1 MYIVRRIIHNNK
13 SSHSIHPG
21 DRFRI
26 DIIIFLFEL
35 YSNSRL
41 KLGLN
46 KSHQIKKHG
55 RNILIIFI
63 FNKNDLLFVFS
74 RKFIRKQLGCHLT
87 KCYRY
92 WQAICSSIEFSRPLS
107 LPSVGTKLVG
117 IVFTMPLRQAMIY
130 RGHRASLRSAPHTL
144 QSTINFTCDILS
156 SMINWSTPFGT
167 FKNNGNS
174 RKNEILSA
182 SIIMKECVLN
192 AVMIF
197 IYQIKLAF

>member
-1 MYIVRRIIHNNK
+1 MSTVRRIIHNNK

-63 FNKNDLLFVFS
+63 SNKNDLLFVFS

-92 WQAICSSIEFSRPLS
+92 WQAICSSMDSRAPQNS
-107 LPSVGTKLVG
+107 HAPC
-117 IVFTMPLRQAMIY
+117 P
-130 RGHRASLRSAPHTL
+130 SLRSGL
-144 QSTINFTCDILS
+144 NWQELS
-156 SMINWSTPFGT
+156 SPCPCGKQCFT
-167 FKNNGNS
+167 F
-174 RKNEILSA
+174 IA
-182 SIIMKECVLN
+182 SG
-192 AVMIF
+192 
-197 IYQIKLAF
+197 